1 MFRKMELLCLAIML
15 GIALLPKQT
24 LAQESSYLESRIS
37 RLESET
43 YQLRSQMRSQINQLQ
58 SQLQGQNQSP
68 SGRTG
73 STKPAPP
80 IAPRG
85 NRPAS
90 ADPMFDRLATLVIE
104 LKQRIN
110 KLEAQVAEL
119 QKQRR

>member
-1 MFRKMELLCLAIML
+1 MVKKIELLCLILIL
-15 GIALLPKQT
+15 GIVLQPKHT
-24 LAQESSYLESRIS
+24 LAQETSYLESRIS
-37 RLESET
+37 RLEAET
-43 YQLRSQMRSQINQLQ
+43 YQLRSQINQLQ
-58 SQLQGQNQSP
+58 SQVLGLNQSTQ
-68 SGRTG
+68 RTG

-90 ADPMFDRLATLVIE
+90 ADPMFDRLATLAIE

-119 QKQRR
+119 QKRRR

>member
-1 MFRKMELLCLAIML
+1 MVRKIELLCLVLIL
-15 GIALLPKQT
+15 EIALVPKQT
-24 LAQESSYLESRIS
+24 LAQGSSYLESRIS

-43 YQLRSQMRSQINQLQ
+43 YQLRSQINQLQ
-58 SQLQGQNQSP
+58 SQVLGVNQSTQ
-68 SGRTG
+68 RTG

-90 ADPMFDRLATLVIE
+90 ADPMFDRLATLAIE

-119 QKQRR
+119 QKKRR

>member
-1 MFRKMELLCLAIML
+1 MFRKMELLCLALML

-43 YQLRSQMRSQINQLQ
+43 YQLRSQINQLQ

-73 STKPAPP
+73 SAKPAPP

>member
-1 MFRKMELLCLAIML
+1 MVKKMELLCLAIML
-15 GIALLPKQT
+15 GIALLPKHT
-24 LAQESSYLESRIS
+24 LAQETSYLESRIS
-37 RLESET
+37 RLEAET
-43 YQLRSQMRSQINQLQ
+43 YQLRSQINQLQ
-58 SQLQGQNQSP
+58 SQVLGLNQSTQ
-68 SGRTG
+68 RTG

-90 ADPMFDRLATLVIE
+90 ADPMFDRLATLAIE

-119 QKQRR
+119 QKKRR

>member
-1 MFRKMELLCLAIML
+1 MVKKMELLCLAIML

-24 LAQESSYLESRIS
+24 LAQETSYLESRIS
-37 RLESET
+37 RLEAET
-43 YQLRSQMRSQINQLQ
+43 YQLRSQINQLQ
-58 SQLQGQNQSP
+58 SQVLGLNQSTQ
-68 SGRTG
+68 RTD

-80 IAPRG
+80 IGPRG

-90 ADPMFDRLATLVIE
+90 ADPMFDRLATLAIE

-110 KLEAQVAEL
+110 KLEAQVTEL